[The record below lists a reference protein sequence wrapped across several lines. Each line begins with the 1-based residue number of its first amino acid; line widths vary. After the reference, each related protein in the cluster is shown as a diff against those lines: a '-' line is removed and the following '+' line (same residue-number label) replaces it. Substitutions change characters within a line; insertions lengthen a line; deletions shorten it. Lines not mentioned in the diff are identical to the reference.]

1 MKKIII
7 LAATAAF
14 LFTACRQEADY
25 HPYIGESGK
34 LAYNTY
40 TEQFEYIW
48 KCMSMGYVFWDVDN
62 TDWDAAYRNYLPKFQ
77 ELDRIVESGGTV
89 PTSTLAQLYEDMMGG
104 MKDHH
109 MYVRIRNLF
118 PAADEMYRF
127 AYVQPGDKEVSSRDY
142 FIESA
147 SVERQRILDFL
158 GNIESQYGIAAH
170 ETATYPV
177 PELGSEVT
185 YVYCLI
191 VLPDG
196 RKIPYLW
203 QSLAAI
209 TPVVRSGN
217 GNTVVEQW
225 LKAIVETP
233 HNELAGIILDNRDN
247 RGGYQDDL
255 DYLVGSFLNERT
267 EIFKTR
273 YKEGPGR
280 LEHSVWTPYYI
291 EPNKQFHRDIT
302 AENIPYVVICDINSV
317 SMGEIEPMTIKAVLP
332 TAHTIGER
340 TYGGTGPLQPAE
352 DVNLNY
358 GGPFGDNS
366 SSGLHYIYTSSFE
379 AQIEG
384 KVMEGLGHTPDQVIL
399 RKDYN
404 GDLKPQLD
412 AAIQYIMHK

>member
-7 LAATAAF
+7 LAAIAA
-14 LFTACRQEADY
+14 LLSTACRQEADY

-40 TEQFEYIW
+40 AEQFEYIW
-48 KCMSMGYVFWDVDN
+48 KCMSTGYVFWDVDN
-62 TDWDAAYRNYLPKFQ
+62 TDWDAVYRDYLPKFQ
-77 ELDRIVESGGTV
+77 KLDRIVESGGTV
-89 PTSTLAQLYEDMMGG
+89 PTATLAQLYDKMMGG

-109 MYVRIRNLF
+109 MLVRVQNLF
-118 PAADEMYRF
+118 PAADEPSRF
-127 AYVQPGDKEVSSRDY
+127 AYVQPGNTEVCSRNY
-142 FIESA
+142 YIESA
-147 SVERQRILDFL
+147 GEEKQRILSFL
-158 GNIESQYGIAAH
+158 GDIESLYNIAAH

-177 PELGSEVT
+177 PELSSEVT

-203 QSLAAI
+203 QSMAAI
-209 TPVVRSGN
+209 TPVIRSSDGN
-217 GNTVVEQW
+217 SVVEKW
-225 LKAIVETP
+225 LKAIAETP
-233 HNELAGIILDNRDN
+233 RNELAGIILDNRDN

-291 EPNKQFHRDIT
+291 EPNARFHRDIT
-302 AENIPYVVICDINSV
+302 AEDIPYVVICDINSA
-317 SMGEIEPMTIKAVLP
+317 SMGEIEPMVIKAVLP
-332 TAHTIGER
+332 TAYTIGER

-366 SSGLHYIYTSSFE
+366 ATGLHYIYTSSFE
-379 AQIEG
+379 AQIGG
-384 KVMEGLGHTPDQVIL
+384 KVMEGIGFTPDEVIL
-399 RKDYN
+399 RKNHN
-404 GDLKPQLD
+404 GDLKPQLN
-412 AAIQYIMHK
+412 AAIQYIMHR